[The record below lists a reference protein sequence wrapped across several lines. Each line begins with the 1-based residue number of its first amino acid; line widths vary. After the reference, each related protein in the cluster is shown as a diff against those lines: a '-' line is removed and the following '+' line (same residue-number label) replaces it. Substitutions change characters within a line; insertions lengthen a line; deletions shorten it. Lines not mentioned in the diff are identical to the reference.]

1 MNNFSKVRLISKAT
15 LTTIKDNPRIILQGI
30 FFFAMMLVP
39 IIALWSLF
47 ISQYS
52 VAEFTELVWTFL
64 IVTSIMW
71 GVFTSHYFEFVVTR
85 TLLKYWNHKF
95 QQSNIFPKVIT
106 YTGLS
111 FGLNTIGNI
120 FPSVLGGVYG
130 MTVPSITSLMP
141 ALILDNPDKSIK
153 QTLQDNKDMF
163 SKISGYAVFS
173 QIYLSLLLVAM
184 IMLSLIIF
192 VVAGIVIFYSLDVNA
207 AISTTMSGLEGN
219 WVTMF
224 WDRYVLFSILG
235 FVISVIAIL
244 FYRVLASI
252 IVSCSLYIWYK
263 NGNNPEEF
271 QKVFLEKAM
280 KAKNAEIFFK

>member
-15 LTTIKDNPRIILQGI
+15 LAIIKDNPRIILQGI

-39 IIALWSLF
+39 TIALWGLF
-47 ISQYS
+47 ISQYQI
-52 VAEFTELVWTFL
+52 EDFTEFVWTFL
-64 IVTSIMW
+64 IVTSIIW
-71 GVFTSHYFEFVVTR
+71 GVFVSHYFEFFVTR
-85 TLLKYWNHKF
+85 TLLKYWNHKSKK
-95 QQSNIFPKVIT
+95 SNLFPKVMT

-130 MTVPSITSLMP
+130 MTVPAITSLIP

-184 IMLSLIIF
+184 IILSLTIF
-192 VVAGIVIFYSLDVNA
+192 VVAAIVIFYSLDVNS
-207 AISTTMSGLEGN
+207 AISTMGGLEDN
-219 WVTMF
+219 WVVKF
-224 WDRYVLFSILG
+224 WDGYVLFSIIA

-252 IVSCSLYIWYK
+252 IVSTSLYVWYK
-263 NGNNPEEF
+263 NGNDPEEF
-271 QKVFLEKAM
+271 QKVFLEKAITAK
-280 KAKNAEIFFK
+280 KAEVFFN